1 MMYSRLLNDLRLAD
15 EPRFGG
21 KSANLGELLAAEIP
35 VPPGFAI
42 STAAFDTF
50 LEESGLK
57 GEIADALQ
65 RVFPGDVDSVGGASH
80 KISEAMRSAPLPD
93 VVRSEVSTAY
103 QDLAQAVSVSE
114 PPVAVRSSAVG
125 EDSQDATFAG
135 QQETYLWVRGAD
147 RVCDAVRDC
156 WVSLYSTP
164 AISYRLRLGD
174 GAASAAMGVTVQLM
188 VDAAVSGVM
197 FTCNPVTGDPSMVAI
212 NASWGLGLAVVGGE
226 VTPDDYLV
234 SKVTREVVREHIHT
248 KHVEYV
254 PDRGARGA
262 VRQPVPD
269 ARRDTPCL
277 DGAAISELV
286 DVARRVE
293 AFFGSHQD
301 IEWARD
307 HEARLAIVQSRP
319 VTAVPKRTE
328 KPVPRD
334 ALSLVMSTFGATRR
348 DVSD

>member
-1 MMYSRLLNDLRLAD
+1 MNHSLPLKDLRLAD
-15 EPRFGG
+15 EREFGG

-35 VPPGFAI
+35 VPPGFALSI
-42 STAAFDTF
+42 AAFRTF
-50 LEESGLK
+50 VEESGLT
-57 GEIADALQ
+57 GEIAAALE
-65 RVFPGDVDSVGGASH
+65 RVSPGDVDSIGGASH

-93 VVRSEVSTAY
+93 VVCSEVAAAY
-103 QDLAQAVSVSE
+103 EQLAREVNVSE
-114 PPVAVRSSAVG
+114 PPVAVRSSAIG

-135 QQETYLWVRGAD
+135 QQETYLWVRGVD

-156 WVSLYSTP
+156 WVSLYSAP

-174 GAASAAMGVTVQLM
+174 RAASAAMGVTVQLM

-234 SKVTREVVREHIHT
+234 SKVTREVVREHIHS

-254 PDRGARGA
+254 PARSSRGA

-269 ARRDTPCL
+269 SRREVPCL
-277 DGAAISELV
+277 DAAAIGELV

-293 AFFGSHQD
+293 RFFGSHQD

-307 HEARLAIVQSRP
+307 HEARLSIVQTRP
-319 VTAVPKRTE
+319 VTAVPKRE
-328 KPVPRD
+328 PKPVPRD
-334 ALSLVMSTFGATRR
+334 ALSLVMSTFGASRR
-348 DVSD
+348 DAAH